1 MASALTSAKLS
12 SELKIGIWD
21 HDPGTASAIVATSDG
36 STKLYLDGSLYTDFE
51 FLVNTSVLSGTGV
64 TLVELVA
71 ADDTAMS
78 TNLTVIVSSGAVAA
92 DAIAD
97 YVVVECTADQI
108 AQLSAASGYSLRYV
122 SVRVTCQGAGD
133 EAKIVY
139 VARPIVATSGLTATY
154 IS

>member
-12 SELKIGIWD
+12 TALKAGVWD

-36 STKLYLDGSLYTDFE
+36 STKLYLDGSLYSEFM
-51 FLVNTSVLSGTGV
+51 FLVNTSVLAGTGV